1 MPPNGAQA
9 GTHKRRSSLRG
20 QCLRWV
26 KGCFCGDV
34 HGTGPL
40 YRGLCVDAQT
50 GIPLLPEVLI
60 CEIATLASP
69 ALSQCGAGI
78 WILVLHLTMCGPATP
93 HERGNASAP
102 LCRMA
107 RPIAN
112 SWEPLTHQMVTW
124 ALQNLRRHERPPRRL
139 QVAPALA
146 VTAIYSAS

>member
-40 YRGLCVDAQT
+40 YPGLCVDAQT

-93 HERGNASAP
+93 TSGGMHRPRYAAFCANEAPDEMAQQRGRLRLGACCASESNDAVRAVSDP
-102 LCRMA
+102 
-107 RPIAN
+107 
-112 SWEPLTHQMVTW
+112 
-124 ALQNLRRHERPPRRL
+124 LRRLRFVRP
-139 QVAPALA
+139 
-146 VTAIYSAS
+146 TE